1 MARIEQIAE
10 AKNIDLAS
18 FGQPKKPKA
27 TKERAQP
34 RAEVTEEP
42 EATEKKPHG
51 KGIGALARA
60 ILIDPAG
67 FPHAL
72 VAEMVNAQIE
82 GATETPKSVRWYAN
96 DMRKKGIE
104 VPPRNKHHPADMDE
118 EQSAEALFTVRVV
131 EPCNPTAD
139 DVLPPCTK
147 RGHRTGGPFVSSPCA
162 LPRADSGSD
171 VTAVGSHSRVC

>member
-1 MARIEQIAE
+1 MKLDDIPTKELLDLHNRIADKPAGPKTFATRGKAVARIEQIAE

-27 TKERAQP
+27 AEQRAQP
-34 RAEVTEEP
+34 RADVADAP

-60 ILIDPAG
+60 ILMDPAG

-82 GATETPKSVRWYAN
+82 GAAATPKSVRWYAN
-96 DMRKKGIE
+96 DMRKKGVE
-104 VPPRNKHHPADMDE
+104 VPPRQKHHPADMDE
-118 EQSAEALFTVRVV
+118 EQSAEALSTVRVV
-131 EPCNPTAD
+131 EPAP
-139 DVLPPCTK
+139 
-147 RGHRTGGPFVSSPCA
+147 
-162 LPRADSGSD
+162 SD
-171 VTAVGSHSRVC
+171 G